1 MPNKVLRVM
10 SLDAGFCNTGVVIT
24 QFRPDDGQWFLA
36 TTPVCISTQKES
48 ERRHIYA
55 TDDKV
60 RRVKDIYGPL
70 RALVRQWEPSLLV
83 AELPLSGGKSAAA
96 HASMAMAI
104 TICACLSV
112 EFDLPL
118 RNYNWDDIKLAA
130 TGARSAGK
138 LDVQQAIAR
147 RFPEAAAQF
156 VNQRK
161 KSGYRDEFEH
171 VADAC
176 GAWLCSQTSDV
187 VAALIKQYKE
197 VSYV

>member
-1 MPNKVLRVM
+1 M

-24 QFRPDDGQWFLA
+24 QFRPADGQWFLA

-156 VNQRK
+156 INPRK

-171 VADAC
+171 VADAY
-176 GAWLCSQTSDV
+176 GAWLAAANGSDV

-197 VSYV
+197 VAYV

>member
-24 QFRPDDGQWFLA
+24 QFRPEDGLWFMP
-36 TTPVCISTQKES
+36 TPPLCISTQKES

-55 TDDKV
+55 TDDKL
-60 RRVKDIYGPL
+60 RRVKDIYRPL
-70 RALVRQWEPSLLV
+70 KALVRQYTPSLIV

-104 TICACLSV
+104 TISGCLS
-112 EFDLPL
+112 EEYDIPL

-138 LDVQQAIAR
+138 LEVQQAIAR
-147 RFPEAAAQF
+147 QFPEVALQF

-197 VSYV
+197 VSYE